1 MFLLLERVVI
11 CTSNTHCNDFWRSV
25 IEIAA
30 IILIQIAFKI
40 CFFLYGNNQ
49 PDNNYLES
57 SNDLISNHKQAS
69 NQPTEQR
76 KYNLLLK

>member
-1 MFLLLERVVI
+1 MFLHLERVVI

-40 CFFLYGNNQ
+40 CFLYGNNQ

-57 SNDLISNHKQAS
+57 SNDLILNHKQAT
-69 NQPTEQR
+69 NQPNKESITSC
-76 KYNLLLK
+76 

>member
-11 CTSNTHCNDFWRSV
+11 CMSNTHCNDFWRSV

-40 CFFLYGNNQ
+40 CFLYGNNQ

-57 SNDLISNHKQAS
+57 SNDLILNHKQAT
-69 NQPTEQR
+69 NQPNKESITSC
-76 KYNLLLK
+76 